1 MALATQS
8 GVICLLYG
16 IIILLNHIDSNIII
30 VLFNTELTVELH
42 TTVDNC
48 VELCNYVVV
57 YLLTMRI
64 NKSAGNKFA
73 SLPLGRLGRSHSSYG
88 QGSKT
93 QLLCSFT

>member
-16 IIILLNHIDSNIII
+16 IIILLNHIDSNIVII
-30 VLFNTELTVELH
+30 LFNTELIVELY

-64 NKSAGNKFA
+64 NKSAGNNFA
-73 SLPLGRLGRSHSSYG
+73 SLALGRFGRSDSSYG

-93 QLLCSFT
+93 QLLL